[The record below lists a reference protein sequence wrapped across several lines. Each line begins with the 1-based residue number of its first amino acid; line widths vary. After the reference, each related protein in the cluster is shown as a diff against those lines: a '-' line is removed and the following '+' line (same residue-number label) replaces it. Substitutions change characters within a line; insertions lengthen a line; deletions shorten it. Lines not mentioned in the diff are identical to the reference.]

1 MKVPP
6 PRNTTHTALGPGGEF
21 DMVRSIWDRI
31 GERGGSSGDDCAFF
45 QVGDARLAI
54 SSDLSIE
61 GTHFR
66 TGWIG
71 AGEIGWRAATAA
83 LSDLAA
89 VAASPVGLMVS
100 LGLAREQP
108 RDLAAEVMEGV
119 AEAAAATGAIVW
131 GGDIVQH
138 DLLVIDVTVVGRLD
152 GPPVERSGAAA
163 GDALFVTG
171 ALGAPA
177 AAIAAWQAGREPEAT
192 ARGRFARPVA
202 RIREARWLRNRGA
215 RAMIDLSDGLMA
227 DAAHLGAASGVTCVL
242 DWDGVPVHPGAR
254 DGGVERAVTSGEEF
268 ELLVALQD
276 DQAISGDFSD
286 EFDLPLTRV
295 GVVRSGSDGEVGV
308 RIQRNGETV
317 SDLHPFRHF

>member
-1 MKVPP
+1 MKVP
-6 PRNTTHTALGPGGEF
+6 RHAALGPGGEF
-21 DMVRSIWDRI
+21 DMVRSIWHRI
-31 GERGGSSGDDCAFF
+31 GERGGASGDDCAFF

-66 TGWIG
+66 SGWLG

-89 VAASPVGLMVS
+89 VAASPVGLVVS

-108 RDLAAEVMEGV
+108 RDLAADVMDGV
-119 AEAAAATGAIVW
+119 AEAAAAAGAIVW
-131 GGDIVQH
+131 GGDIVHHQQ
-138 DLLVIDVTVVGRLD
+138 LVIDVTVVGQLD
-152 GPPVERSGAAA
+152 GTPVERSGAVV

-177 AAIAAWQAGREPEAT
+177 AAIAAWEAGREPETT

-202 RIREARWLRNRGA
+202 RIQEARWLRNRGA

-227 DAAHLGAASGVTCVL
+227 DAAHLGAASGLTCVL
-242 DWDGVPVHPGAR
+242 DWDGVPVHPGAL
-254 DGGVERAVTSGEEF
+254 DGGVGGAVTSGEEF

-276 DQAISGDFSD
+276 DQTISADFSD
-286 EFDLPLTRV
+286 EFNLPLTRV
-295 GVVRSGSDGEVGV
+295 GEVRSSSDGEVGA
-308 RIQRNGETV
+308 RMQRNGETV